1 MDEQNRFGAGGAY
14 MSSPSE
20 KTLLI
25 VDDEPDVRNFL
36 AACAEDAGFKVVTA
50 VDGEDAL
57 AKVQSVNPDLMTLD
71 MVMPKKSG
79 LKVLKELR
87 GMQKYAELPVIV
99 ITAHAG
105 DELGSEDIKKI
116 YTTFSGGSA
125 PKVTLEKP
133 ITPDKLIR
141 AIAEILGVDLGA
153 PGEKTKTS
161 APTHDIASMLAGADF
176 ETLAKVRE
184 LLTGQSSKGRGAL
197 S

>member
-1 MDEQNRFGAGGAY
+1 

-36 AACAEDAGFKVVTA
+36 AACAEDADFKVVTA

-87 GMQKYAELPVIV
+87 SMQKYAELPVIV

-116 YTTFSGGSA
+116 YTTFSGGNA

-141 AIAEILGVDLGA
+141 AIAEILGVDLGVPA
-153 PGEKTKTS
+153 EKTKTS
-161 APTHDIASMLAGADF
+161 APPHDIASMLAGADF

-184 LLTGQSSKGRGAL
+184 LLTEQSSKGRGAL